1 MYELNG
7 LIMSKRQ
14 RLLVYNAILNII
26 GLKEVANISKIA
38 LVAIIDDSFSKDSY
52 DLMLK
57 V

>member
-1 MYELNG
+1 MYKLNG

-26 GLKEVANISKIA
+26 GLKEVANISEIA

>member
-7 LIMSKRQ
+7 LIMCKRQ
-14 RLLVYNAILNII
+14 RLVYNAILNII
-26 GLKEVANISKIA
+26 GLKEVANISEIA